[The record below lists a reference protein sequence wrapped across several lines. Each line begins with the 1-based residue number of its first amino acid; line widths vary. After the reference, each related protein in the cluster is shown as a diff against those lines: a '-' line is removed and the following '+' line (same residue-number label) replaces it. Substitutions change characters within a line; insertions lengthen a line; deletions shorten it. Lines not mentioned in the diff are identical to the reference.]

1 MLSAPQVL
9 ILAAFSV
16 RGSCEWFLD
25 TCGFSDPTLGL
36 WRVGADYSSVFF
48 SILCPIKE
56 VVRMAFVLRV
66 GLLGERFIHFCF
78 SAILRSA
85 LELPSV
91 VESCLLTCS
100 W

>member
-1 MLSAPQVL
+1 
-9 ILAAFSV
+9 
-16 RGSCEWFLD
+16 
-25 TCGFSDPTLGL
+25 
-36 WRVGADYSSVFF
+36 
-48 SILCPIKE
+48 
-56 VVRMAFVLRV
+56 MAFVLRV
-66 GLLGERFIHFCF
+66 GLFGERFIHFCF